1 MATIVNTTP
10 VAAESDSSSWGG
22 LMAVV
27 LVIAFIVLMLY
38 YGLPALRS
46 AGGGYGTAPQIN
58 TPEKIDVNV
67 NQPAN

>member
-10 VAAESDSSSWGG
+10 AAAESDSSSWSG
-22 LMAVV
+22 LLSVI

-46 AGGGYGTAPQIN
+46 AGSGYGQSPQIN
-58 TPEKIDVNV
+58 VPGKVDVNMH
-67 NQPAN
+67 QQK

>member
-1 MATIVNTTP
+1 MATMVNTTP
-10 VAAESDSSSWGG
+10 AAAESDSSSWGG

-46 AGGGYGTAPQIN
+46 AGSGYGTSPQIN
-58 TPEKIDVNV
+58 VPDKVDVNV
-67 NQPAN
+67 DQPVK